1 MTTSNVSSEESRLY
15 DIAEEYK
22 QRGYKVYVSPPPK
35 RLPKF
40 LSKFRPDIVAEGP
53 NESVVIEVKSSGKV
67 RGTDYWKELSSVV
80 QQHPGWRLELIVNDT
95 TTRQPPETINKELIK
110 ERLKEGQQLAEK
122 GMLAASLL
130 ITWSA
135 AEAAMRLASK
145 HYEIELPDLRPA
157 TVISRLYSDGLL
169 ERDEYDFLLDCMRVR
184 NAVAHG
190 FYEGRIKLS
199 FLKRLQRITLRLLES

>member
-1 MTTSNVSSEESRLY
+1 MTTGKISGEEGRLY

-22 QRGYKVYVSPPPK
+22 QRGYRVTVSPPPN

-40 LSKFRPDIVAEGP
+40 LSEFRPDIVAESP
-53 NESVVIEVKSSGKV
+53 DESVVIEVKSSGKI
-67 RGTDYWKELSSVV
+67 RGSNYWKKLSSAV
-80 QQHPGWRLELIVNDT
+80 QQHPGWRLELVVSDT
-95 TTRQPPETINKELIK
+95 STRRTPETINKELIE
-110 ERLKEGQQLAEK
+110 ERLREGQQLAEQ

-145 HYEIELPDLRPA
+145 NHEIELPDLRPA

-169 ERDEYDFLLDCMRVR
+169 ERDEYDFLLDCMRIR
-184 NAVAHG
+184 NGFAHG
-190 FYEGRIKLS
+190 FYEGRIKPG
-199 FLKRLQRITLRLLES
+199 FLKRLQRITLRLLR

>member
-1 MTTSNVSSEESRLY
+1 MTSTNPSSEESRLY

-22 QRGYKVYVSPPPK
+22 QRGYKVTVSPSPN

-53 NESVVIEVKSSGKV
+53 NESVVVEVKSSNKV
-67 RGTDYWKELSSVV
+67 RGTDYWRELSSIV
-80 QQHPGWRLELIVNDT
+80 QQHPGWRLELVVNDT
-95 TTRQPPETINKELIK
+95 SKSQKPETINKEIIN
-110 ERLKEGQQLAEK
+110 ERLQEGQQLSK
-122 GMLAASLL
+122 QGMLAASLL

-135 AEAAMRLASK
+135 VEAAMRLASK
-145 HYEIELPDLRPA
+145 KYEIDLPDLRPA

-169 ERDEYDFLLDCMRVR
+169 ERREYDFLLECMRIR

-190 FYEGRIKLS
+190 FYEGRIKRN
-199 FLKRLQRITLRLLES
+199 FLTRLQQISLRLVQ

>member
-1 MTTSNVSSEESRLY
+1 MTSANTSTEESHLY

-22 QRGYKVYVSPPPK
+22 QRGYKVTISPPPN

-40 LSKFRPDIVAEGP
+40 LGNFRPDIVAVGP
-53 NESVVIEVKSSGKV
+53 NESVIVEVKSSNKV
-67 RGTDYWKELSSVV
+67 RGTDYWRKLSSIV
-80 QQHPGWRLELIVNDT
+80 QQHPGWRLELVVNDAS
-95 TTRQPPETINKELIK
+95 RSQKQETINKELIN
-110 ERLKEGQQLAEK
+110 ERLQEGQQLSK
-122 GMLAASLL
+122 QGMLAASLL

-145 HYEIELPDLRPA
+145 KYEIDLPDLRPA

-169 ERDEYDFLLDCMRVR
+169 ERSEYDFLLDCMRLR

-190 FYEGRIKLS
+190 FYEGRIKRG
-199 FLKRLQRITLRLLES
+199 FLTRLQQITLRLVQ